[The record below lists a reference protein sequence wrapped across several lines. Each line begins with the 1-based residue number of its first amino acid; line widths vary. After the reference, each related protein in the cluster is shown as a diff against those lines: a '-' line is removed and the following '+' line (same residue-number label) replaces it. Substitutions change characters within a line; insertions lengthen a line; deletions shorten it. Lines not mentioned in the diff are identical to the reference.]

1 MSTVLP
7 MEQVGRHLCAVG
19 ESPLWSPGE
28 QALYWVDIEGR
39 ALHRWQ
45 AAGSHS
51 RTWPLP
57 ERPACIALHD
67 LGGLVCALESS
78 LVYLDPHL
86 DPHLHDDGQIAL
98 QTLGSVTHT
107 QPGMRFNDG
116 RCDRSGRFWVGSMV
130 MNMALA
136 AAAGR
141 VYRLASATLTC
152 PLIDPLVVPNGL
164 AFSPDG
170 SVLYLSDS
178 HPSVQLVWAFDLDQD
193 GTPTRRRVFIDMK
206 LHPGRPD
213 GAAVDVDGCYWTCGN
228 DAGRVHRFT
237 PDGRLDRSIVVPVS
251 KPSMCAFGGPRL
263 DELYITSIRP
273 AAPPPGEAALAG
285 ATFVC
290 RPGVQGLAETA
301 FNPRGG
307 SFS

>member
-1 MSTVLP
+1 MSTVLS

-45 AAGSHS
+45 AAGSRS
-51 RTWPLP
+51 QTWSLP
-57 ERPACIALHD
+57 ERPACIALHA

-78 LVYLDPHL
+78 LVQLQ
-86 DPHLHDDGQIAL
+86 LHDDGQIDV
-98 QTLGSVTHT
+98 QTLGSVSHP
-107 QPGMRFNDG
+107 QQGMRFNDG

-130 MNMALA
+130 MNMALEA
-136 AAAGR
+136 PAGR
-141 VYRLASATLTC
+141 IYRLASATLTC
-152 PLIDPLVVPNGL
+152 PLNDPLVVPNGL

-170 SVLYLSDS
+170 ATLYLSDS
-178 HPSVQLVWAFDLDQD
+178 HPSVQLVWAFDLARD
-193 GTPTRRRVFIDMK
+193 GTPTRRRIFIDMK

-228 DAGRVHRFT
+228 DAGQVHRFT

-251 KPSMCAFGGPRL
+251 KPSMCAFGGPQL

-273 AAPPPGEAALAG
+273 AEPPPGEAALAG

-301 FNPRGG
+301 FKPQNPKIPETA
-307 SFS
+307 